1 MRPFSFLPKLFLVV
15 MTGLLSCERS
25 PLSSGTGTETI
36 NTYAFLSDGT
46 PAKGASVRIIDASG
60 WIDSVGIG
68 SSPVLQNVVADSLG
82 RFTIA
87 KTNAVKSINVQI
99 DHAEQGLFIPFTTLS
114 NLDDTLRLQTYA
126 SYAGSFRTD
135 DQAPRQV
142 LLSGTI
148 YQTAIGPTNAFNFSK
163 VAPGAY
169 MILGVSGALPQL
181 QVGTSGAMTLY
192 PGVATVDTALNSSF
206 DRLLIDNFENG
217 VGPTALGNLIPSL
230 NWYSVSNTD
239 LILWNKTTRSWD
251 TKPYPPGCSS
261 TASLSPVSG
270 TISSTAMEFSSTLD
284 PNCSNP
290 FSIAGISFGD
300 YNKNGVDFSSMT
312 GFSLTAHGKGV
323 IWVRFETKTLD
334 TATNGQS
341 NYTYPIQLTDTV
353 TNYFVPVD
361 SLRILPAIQSPWQFP
376 WSVVSKNLID
386 IEFEFSIKTN
396 SGATPMQLI
405 IDDFYVNGVHLD
417 DFTRYQQ

>member
-1 MRPFSFLPKLFLVV
+1 V
-15 MTGLLSCERS
+15 
-25 PLSSGTGTETI
+25 PLSQGPGTGTGTETI
-36 NTYAFLSDGT
+36 NTYALLSDGR
-46 PAKGASVRIIDASG
+46 PAIGASVRIIDATG
-60 WIDSVGIG
+60 WFDSIDIG
-68 SSPVLQNVVADSLG
+68 ASPVLQDLITDSLG
-82 RFTIA
+82 RFAIV
-87 KTNAVKSINVQI
+87 KTNAAKSVNVQI

-126 SYAGSFRTD
+126 SYTGSFRID

-148 YQTAIGPTNAFNFSK
+148 YQTAIGPTNAINFNK

-169 MILGVSGALPQL
+169 MVLGVSGSMPQF
-181 QVGTSGAMTLY
+181 QVATCGAVTLY
-192 PGVATVDTALNSSF
+192 PGVASVDTALNSSF

-230 NWYSVSNTD
+230 NWYAVSNTD
-239 LILWNKTTRSWD
+239 LILWDKTTKSWD
-251 TKPYPPGCSS
+251 TRMNPSGCSS
-261 TASLSPVSG
+261 TATLSPVSG
-270 TISSTAMEFSSTLD
+270 ATSPTAMDFSGTLD
-284 PNCSNP
+284 ANCSGP
-290 FSIAGISFGD
+290 YSIAGISFVGF
-300 YNKNGVDFSSMT
+300 NPKGVDFSTMT
-312 GFSLTAHGKGV
+312 GFSFTAHGKGI
-323 IWVRFETKTLD
+323 IWVRFETKMLD

-396 SGATPMQLI
+396 SGVTPMQLI
-405 IDDFYVNGVHLD
+405 IDDFYVNGVHLED
-417 DFTRYQQ
+417 LKL